1 MQQIWQRAQAP
12 TPLFFK
18 RLRSLAL
25 ALSAIA
31 TAILTAPVS
40 LPPLVVTV
48 AGYVLTA
55 GTVAG
60 AISQLTVA
68 ADATTPPLPPDNPA
82 TEPNNQA
89 VDE

>member
-12 TPLFFK
+12 TPVFFK
-18 RLRSLAL
+18 RLHSLAL
-25 ALSAIA
+25 VLSAIA
-31 TAILTAPVS
+31 TAVLTAPVS
-40 LPPLVVTV
+40 FPPLVVTV

-68 ADATTPPLPPDNPA
+68 TDATIPALPPDNAAP
-82 TEPNNQA
+82 EPSNN
-89 VDE
+89 ETNE

>member
-12 TPLFFK
+12 TPVFFK

-25 ALSAIA
+25 VLSAIA
-31 TAILTAPVS
+31 TAVLTAPVS
-40 LPPLVVTV
+40 FPPLVVTV

-68 ADATTPPLPPDNPA
+68 TDATTPALPPDNAAP
-82 TEPNNQA
+82 EPSNN
-89 VDE
+89 ETNE

>member
-12 TPLFFK
+12 TPVFFK

-25 ALSAIA
+25 ALSAVA

-40 LPPLVVTV
+40 FPPLVVTV

-68 ADATTPPLPPDNPA
+68 ADATTPPLPPEDSAPEPDNNG
-82 TEPNNQA
+82 E
-89 VDE
+89 DE

>member
-12 TPLFFK
+12 TPVFFK

-25 ALSAIA
+25 VLSAVA
-31 TAILTAPVS
+31 TAVLTAPVS
-40 LPPLVVTV
+40 FPPLVVTV

-68 ADATTPPLPPDNPA
+68 ADTTTPPLLPDDSVP
-82 TEPNNQA
+82 EQDNNT
-89 VDE
+89 VNE

>member
-12 TPLFFK
+12 TPVFFK

-25 ALSAIA
+25 VLSAIA
-31 TAILTAPVS
+31 TAVLTAPVS
-40 LPPLVVTV
+40 FPPLVVTV

-68 ADATTPPLPPDNPA
+68 TDATIPALPPDNAAP
-82 TEPNNQA
+82 EPSNN
-89 VDE
+89 ETNE